1 LLASVRTGDRL
12 VQGTGVDEAYAR
24 AGELQVYQIQ
34 VLKEKDGARGALP
47 DPS

>member
-1 LLASVRTGDRL
+1 LLASVRTENRL

-34 VLKEKDGARGALP
+34 VLKKKDGARRTLP